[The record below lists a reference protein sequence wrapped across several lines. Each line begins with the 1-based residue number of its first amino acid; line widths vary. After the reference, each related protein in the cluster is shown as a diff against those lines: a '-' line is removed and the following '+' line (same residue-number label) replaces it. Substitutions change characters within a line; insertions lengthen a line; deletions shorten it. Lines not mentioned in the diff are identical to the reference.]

1 MDIWYRRD
9 SGLEPLISRIQS
21 EGFDT
26 EGMDVPGRV
35 VPVIGR
41 TVRWGNVIG
50 NITDQKDLK
59 KILDYLQKEIEEGS
73 GSGKVFVYKGQ
84 VPTYNDLPKTDNKV
98 GDVWDVADTGNN
110 YVWNGE
116 DWDNLSTSVDL
127 SEYAKIEYVDDLINN
142 LSIAL
147 QTDIQDLEDKK
158 ADTSYVIELNNSV
171 VDGVNAEINAR
182 KAADTT
188 LQNNIN
194 KVAEDLQRHIEEA
207 EDDFVTREDFNQEV
221 LDRQNA
227 DTTLQGNIDTLN
239 NVVEGL
245 SENSATKSELNDETN
260 ARMASDNL
268 LDDRLDVLENKDF
281 VEYKDISNP
290 ENPNRKAIILDNHDG
305 IFGKDTEGNIRTL
318 GMISKYNVADFGNPH
333 LHTNLNTQQIV
344 TVNDNQ
350 AVLTDKNMDQ
360 VILAGDNVIIDK
372 ETKVDPTT
380 GFEFQTL
387 TINAELSG
395 TDHRIDELAA
405 NLDQET
411 QARTEKDTAL
421 ENKFNNYMDIETTAN
436 YVTGEIDN
444 LANTVSQLYVG
455 KSEIYDNYLVD
466 YYQKT
471 ETYSKDQ
478 VDELIQDIDAGQLRA
493 DLDQEIQDRQTADEA
508 LDTRIEA
515 LEAKTEAIFHY
526 KGTVATIAELPQNAE
541 IGDVYNVE
549 ETGSNYA
556 WTGTEWD
563 KLSETIDLT
572 PYDLKADREAAINTL
587 SNTLQGEIDLKANQ
601 TDLTELQENVDE
613 SLAHQDGNIQALLL
627 QMEDLRKRIEDVKSL
642 DPEVIVLYD
651 GSDTEFTNK
660 EKDFQLSGNVTAST
674 SIAGSSVTLKDLTLS
689 AAAMTMLASDDVTVK
704 NLTMD
709 GTLPKKVSNYI
720 VGIHADDYV
729 AIRDSV
735 LNPENAYN
743 GIEIG
748 LTTGLA
754 KSVTIDN
761 VDFAGHLSN
770 NAINVFG
777 LADYGVLTI
786 SNCHFN
792 EVSNILRLS
801 NRANTIWT
809 VNIINCTFDS
819 WETGEYGGMILLQDY
834 TSKSEQEAIEGNQ
847 FHNLIINIQNC
858 TKPDGTKITAPEN
871 MVDICATGDENQL
884 IYMYDGWRGIVPY
897 SADIYP
903 TINIR

>member
-1 MDIWYRRD
+1 
-9 SGLEPLISRIQS
+9 
-21 EGFDT
+21 
-26 EGMDVPGRV
+26 MDVPGRV
-35 VPVIGR
+35 VPIIGR

-50 NITDQKDLK
+50 NIADQKDLK
-59 KILDYLQKEIEEGS
+59 QILDYLQKEIDEGS

-84 VPTYNDLPKTDNKV
+84 VPTYDDLPKTDNKV

-116 DWDNLSTSVDL
+116 DWENLSTAVDL
-127 SEYAKIEYVDDLINN
+127 SEYAKIEYVDELINN

-207 EDDFVTREDFNQEV
+207 EDDFVTRDDFNQEV
-221 LDRQNA
+221 TDRQNA
-227 DTTLQGNIDTLN
+227 DTTLQGNIDALN
-239 NVVEGL
+239 SVVESL
-245 SENSATKSELNDETN
+245 SENSATKSELNDEAN

-305 IFGKDTEGNIRTL
+305 IFGKDTEGNTRTL

-360 VILAGDNVIIDK
+360 VILAGDNVVIDK

-380 GFEFQTL
+380 GFPFQTL

-405 NLDQET
+405 E
-411 QARTEKDTAL
+411 
-421 ENKFNNYMDIETTAN
+421 
-436 YVTGEIDN
+436 
-444 LANTVSQLYVG
+444 
-455 KSEIYDNYLVD
+455 
-466 YYQKT
+466 
-471 ETYSKDQ
+471 
-478 VDELIQDIDAGQLRA
+478 
-493 DLDQEIQDRQTADEA
+493 LDQEIQDRTDADTA
-508 LDTRIEA
+508 LDTRVTA
-515 LEAKTEAIFHY
+515 LEQGASTIFHY
-526 KGTVATIAELPQNAE
+526 KGNVETVADLPENAE
-541 IGDVYNVE
+541 VGDVYNVN
-549 ETGSNYA
+549 ETGANYA
-556 WTGTEWD
+556 WNGEEWD

-572 PYDLKADREAAINTL
+572 PYDLKVDREAAINTL

-601 TDLTELQENVDE
+601 TDLTELQENVDD

-627 QMEDLRKRIEDVKSL
+627 QMEDLRRRIEDVKSL

-743 GIEIG
+743 GIEVG
-748 LTTGLA
+748 LTTGLS
-754 KSVTIDN
+754 KSITIDN

-770 NAINVFG
+770 NAINIFG
-777 LADYGVLTI
+777 MNNYGVLTI

-792 EVSNILRLS
+792 EVSNVIRLS

-809 VNIINCTFDS
+809 VNIINCVFDS
-819 WETGEYGGMILLQDY
+819 WETGEYGGMLLLQDY
-834 TSKSEQEAIEGNQ
+834 TSKSEEEAIESKQ

-858 TKPDGTKITAPEN
+858 TKPDGTKITAPAN
-871 MVDICATGDENQL
+871 MADICATGDENQL
-884 IYMYDGWRGIVPY
+884 IYMYDDWRGVIPY
-897 SADIYP
+897 DENIYP